1 MLAVDNNSFVGGTME
16 EKRRVSI
23 QGEINY
29 EEDFFFHC
37 PVRAA
42 KACFAL
48 SAMINCRLILSSQ
61 IVICVP
67 LAKSFWKINQYK
79 AVHLATL

>member
-1 MLAVDNNSFVGGTME
+1 MDKNSFVGCAIE
-16 EKRRVSI
+16 EKRTVSI
-23 QGEINY
+23 QGGINY
-29 EEDFFFHC
+29 EDDIFFHC
-37 PVRAA
+37 PVTAA
-42 KACFAL
+42 KTCFAS
-48 SAMINCRLILSSQ
+48 SAMIYCRLKFSSK